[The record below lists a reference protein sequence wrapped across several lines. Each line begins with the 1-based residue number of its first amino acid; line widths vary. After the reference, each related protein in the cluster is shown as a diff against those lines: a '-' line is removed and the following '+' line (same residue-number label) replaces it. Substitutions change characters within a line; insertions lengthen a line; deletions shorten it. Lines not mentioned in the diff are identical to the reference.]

1 MRAVIC
7 SMGGALRCLRMGLLT
22 WVCAAMALAL
32 PGCGGSGND
41 TGPPPTPPAVAAP
54 TITAPPLAQSVVS
67 GQSAVFEVA
76 ASGAALEYQWR
87 RDDIDIAGAVAARY
101 TLAAPQASDHGATFS
116 VAVRNAGGSVIS
128 VAARL
133 SVLAITT
140 APVPFQV
147 AAGEAASF
155 AVAFTGDGVSVQW
168 QRNGSDLAG
177 ATEATL
183 TLPATTLSDD
193 QSAYA
198 VTLRNAAGS
207 LKSATVRLGVKP
219 QPPGSLELVA
229 GDAGGAGN
237 LDGAAD
243 AARFSFIT
251 HLALGTSGRLW
262 VVDSEYRVL
271 RRLGSDSQV
280 LTVAGVPGSQQAVD
294 GPAAQARF
302 AGITKIAWSA
312 GPPAAALYLI
322 DGGRLRRVDDDGRVT
337 TLGSAVAGYVDGPL
351 ADARFRQLGVV
362 AAHPD
367 GSLLVTEVQDCA
379 VRRIDLA
386 AGVVTTLAR
395 SGLCTNLWTT
405 PPTLSGISALA
416 VDGQGRVNALQ
427 SGAVLRID
435 AAGNVT
441 RAAAFDPPSD
451 YWSTGRDLAVD
462 ASGRVHFLVANDS
475 QSTGTFF
482 SLRDDGSVSPG
493 FTYATTISTLSPF
506 VITPAGRFVYADTPL
521 LSLRTAGGGGTA
533 GEVLAGAPVIAA
545 KVAAKPLAVQA
556 DGKLLR
562 FVKPWGNY
570 GALVRSL
577 PSGAEE
583 VVPLQQDYAGA
594 PSEMVSDGQGGIYT
608 LWTMPGFCITGYCQ
622 PEPGRID
629 RITATGQVQF
639 IAGSGAAGE
648 SDGSGN
654 TATFLS
660 PRGLV
665 LDSDGDLFVTTPGR
679 IRRITTLGV
688 VSTLATGVFGS
699 GVLASDR
706 EGNLFHA
713 TRQGTVIHRITPQ
726 GQVSVFHDPAIAS
739 ADEALRLGI
748 WGLAVAAHGEVLVAR
763 CRAAV
768 VDRITP
774 GGAVSTV
781 VGTPGLVGIRTG
793 SLPGA
798 LSCPSDLN
806 LDERGNLYIKTD
818 NALLKAR
825 FSP

>member
-1 MRAVIC
+1 MREVTC
-7 SMGGALRCLRMGLLT
+7 SVGRAALRRLRTGLLAS
-22 WVCAAMALAL
+22 VCATLAL
-32 PGCGGSGND
+32 LGCGGSGND
-41 TGPPPTPPAVAAP
+41 VSPPPTPPAVAAP
-54 TITAPPLAQSVVS
+54 TITAAPLAQSVVS
-67 GQSAVFEVA
+67 GQGAVFDVA
-76 ASGAALEYQWR
+76 ASGTDLQFQWR
-87 RDDIDIAGAVAARY
+87 RDGIDIIGAVAARY

-116 VAVRNAGGSVIS
+116 VAVRNAGGSVNS
-128 VAARL
+128 AAARL

-140 APVPFQV
+140 APQPLEVSAGS
-147 AAGEAASF
+147 AANF
-155 AVAFTGDGVSVQW
+155 AVAFTGDGVSLQW
-168 QRNGSDLAG
+168 QRDGSDLAG
-177 ATEATL
+177 ATQATL
-183 TLPATTLSDD
+183 TLPSTTLADD

-207 LKSATVRLGVKP
+207 LKSAPVRLGIKP
-219 QPPGSLELVA
+219 LPPGSLELVA

-237 LDGAAD
+237 LDGAAA

-251 HLALGTSGRLW
+251 HLAFETTTGRLW
-262 VVDSEYRVL
+262 VVDGEYRVL
-271 RRLGSDSQV
+271 RRIGSDGQV
-280 LTVAGVPGSQQAVD
+280 LTVAGVAGSQQAVD

-312 GPPAAALYLI
+312 GPPTAALYLI
-322 DGGRLRRVDDDGRVT
+322 DGGRLRRVDADGRVT

-386 AGVVTTLAR
+386 AGVVSTLAR
-395 SGLCTNLWTT
+395 SNPCTNLGTT
-405 PPTLSGISALA
+405 LPPLADILALA
-416 VDGQGRVNALQ
+416 VDGKGRVHALKG
-427 SGAVLRID
+427 GAVLRID
-435 AAGNVT
+435 AAGGVT
-441 RAAAFDPPSD
+441 LVAAFEPPSA
-451 YWSTGRDLAVD
+451 YGSTGRDLAVD
-462 ASGRVHFLVANDS
+462 TAGRVNFLVTNDG

-482 SLRDDGSVSPG
+482 NLLDDGSVGPS
-493 FTYATTISTLSPF
+493 FTYATSIGWLSPF
-506 VITPAGRFVYADTPL
+506 VITPSGRFVYGDTEL
-521 LSLRTAGGGGTA
+521 ISLRAAGA
-533 GEVLAGAPVIAA
+533 GLASEVLAGAPVIVA
-545 KVAAKPLAVQA
+545 KAAAKPLAVQA
-556 DGKLLR
+556 DGALLR
-562 FVKPWGNY
+562 FDKASGSF

-577 PSGAEE
+577 PSGVEE
-583 VVPLQQDYAGA
+583 VVPLLQDYAGA
-594 PSEMVSDGQGGIYT
+594 PSEMVSDGQGGAYT

-629 RITATGQVQF
+629 HITATGQVVF

-654 TATFLS
+654 MATFLY
-660 PRGLV
+660 PRGLA
-665 LDSDGDLFVTTPGR
+665 LGSAGDVFVTTADR
-679 IRRITTLGV
+679 IRRITTAGV
-688 VSTLATGVFGS
+688 VSTLAAGLPGH

-706 EGNLFHA
+706 QGNLYHA
-713 TRQGTVIHRITPQ
+713 AHQGTVISRITPQ
-726 GQVSVFHDPAIAS
+726 GQVSVFHDPAITS
-739 ADEALRLGI
+739 TDEALRLGI
-748 WGLAVAAHGEVLVAR
+748 WGLAVAANGDLLVAR

-774 GGAVSTV
+774 AGVVSTV

-798 LSCPSDLN
+798 LSCPSALS

-825 FSP
+825 FNP